1 MMKFSKFATIIYID
15 HDTTLDIAKQT
26 SLTITSIDKLNLRLV
41 RAFDYLQHFNL
52 NIRHKFD
59 KQHIVLD
66 VLSRLTFANIFVE
79 KSFANDELNA
89 LFIAFLV
96 KMELDFRVKIVDDYR
111 IDLN

>member
-15 HDTTLDIAKQT
+15 YDATLDIAKQT

-41 RAFDYLQHFNL
+41 RTFDYLQRFNL
-52 NIRHKFD
+52 DIRHKLD

-66 VLSRLTFANIFVE
+66 VLFRLTSANIFAK

-89 LFIAFLV
+89 LFTAFLV
-96 KMELDFRVKIVDDYR
+96 KMKSNFRVRIVDDYR